1 MLHPYVPYT
10 QQVIVIQNGIIFM
23 VKISKQAKI
32 DHLHSFIE
40 FVTSNAIKCGLSQK
54 RITEIELVTEEA
66 VINIINYAYEDITG
80 DIEITCKKDNES
92 HFIIEIVDEGQYFDV
107 LSKEE
112 PDLTSD
118 IEERAIG
125 GLGVFF
131 MKQFI
136 DEIKYRREGDKNR
149 LTLVVQQN

>member
-1 MLHPYVPYT
+1 MA
-10 QQVIVIQNGIIFM
+10 
-23 VKISKQAKI
+23 KISKQAKTN
-32 DHLHSFIE
+32 HLHSFIE

-54 RITEIELVTEEA
+54 RTTEIELATEEA

-118 IEERAIG
+118 IDERAIG

-149 LTLVVQQN
+149 LTLVVQQD

>member
-1 MLHPYVPYT
+1 MA
-10 QQVIVIQNGIIFM
+10 
-23 VKISKQAKI
+23 KISKQAKTN
-32 DHLHSFIE
+32 HLHSFIE
-40 FVTSNAIKCGLSQK
+40 FVTSNAIKYGLSQK
-54 RITEIELVTEEA
+54 RTTEIELATEEA

-118 IEERAIG
+118 IDERAIG

>member
-1 MLHPYVPYT
+1 
-10 QQVIVIQNGIIFM
+10 M

-54 RITEIELVTEEA
+54 RIREIELVTEEA

-80 DIEITCKKDNES
+80 DIEITCKRDNDK
-92 HFIIEIVDEGQYFDV
+92 HFIIEIVDKGKHFDV
-107 LSKEE
+107 LSKKE

-118 IEERAIG
+118 IDERAIG

-131 MKQFI
+131 MKQFT
-136 DEIKYRREGDKNR
+136 DDIKYRRDEDKNI
-149 LTLVVQQN
+149 LTLVVQQD